1 MTKTGA
7 VVRFAASDPKRLL
20 TDDRAPARVAR
31 GETADLYA
39 GWVNQLPLL
48 QPVHVNERTFD
59 RARSGVA
66 AYWNRRL
73 SAGAQIVVPEDRVMN
88 AERAVLTQQLVQS
101 WRYSVGNPYE
111 ELSFA
116 EALDTSQVMA
126 EYGYPT
132 TADGILRIALD
143 RLPQR
148 FSSWRAGELLLAAAV
163 NYDLYRDRK
172 ALTRETPG
180 LASTGPA
187 APTARSRPSR

>member
-1 MTKTGA
+1 M
-7 VVRFAASDPKRLL
+7 D
-20 TDDRAPARVAR
+20 
-31 GETADLYA
+31 
-39 GWVNQLPLL
+39 
-48 QPVHVNERTFD
+48 
-59 RARSGVA
+59 
-66 AYWNRRL
+66 
-73 SAGAQIVVPEDRVMN
+73 
-88 AERAVLTQQLVQS
+88 AERAVLMQQLVQT

-116 EALDTSQVMA
+116 EALDTAQVMA

-172 ALTRETPG
+172 ALDPRDACARDG
-180 LASTGPA
+180 RSRRSPA
-187 APTARSRPSR
+187 AS